1 MELKE
6 KVNQLNDFEKELF
19 IEIVQHIKYRNTDM
33 LKESF
38 KDIETFNDSEI
49 KGISNAI
56 EEMQI
61 LKQEGDILTVN
72 KKSEILNKVLL
83 QSLDL

>member
-56 EEMQI
+56 EEMKI

>member
-1 MELKE
+1 
-6 KVNQLNDFEKELF
+6 
-19 IEIVQHIKYRNTDM
+19 M

-38 KDIETFNDSEI
+38 KNMERFNDSEI

-56 EEMQI
+56 EEI
-61 LKQEGDILTVN
+61 EIFKQEGDNLTVN
-72 KKSEILNKVLL
+72 KKSEILNKILL